1 MFNSALKKL
10 LPFVGAGVLIAF
22 FLVSIV
28 FFAYVL
34 FWGLVIACVLFVVA
48 WIKKRF
54 FPQKTAHAPNQKIK
68 GQVYEHEDFKS

>member
-1 MFNSALKKL
+1 MLNSALKKI
-10 LPFVGAGVLIAF
+10 LPFVSAGVLIAF
-22 FLVSIV
+22 FFVSIV

-34 FWGLVIACVLFVVA
+34 FWGLIIACVLFVAA

-54 FPQKTAHAPNQKIK
+54 FPQKSAHTPKQRIK